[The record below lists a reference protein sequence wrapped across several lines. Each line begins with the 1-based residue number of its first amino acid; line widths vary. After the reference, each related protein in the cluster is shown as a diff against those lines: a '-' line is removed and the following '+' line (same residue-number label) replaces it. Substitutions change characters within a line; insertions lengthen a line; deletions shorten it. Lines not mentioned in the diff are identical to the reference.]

1 MKRISSFRQFLLPS
15 APVYLSLAAGLTLF
29 SACPSSAAPRLPV
42 SASLPAQSAKPADDT
57 PDATLL
63 DPAKTIDREIAGG
76 QKQSYD
82 LPLEAGQYVSITVDQ
97 RGIDLAIDLYD
108 PARRLL
114 VSFAYHQKRFAEEKV
129 EFVAE
134 ASATYRLVV
143 RPSYFGSP
151 AARYRL
157 KVNEIRSANETDR
170 ALFQTL
176 ELCTE
181 ADVFYDKGQYDDSV
195 RAGSAAVAAAEKTSG
210 RDELLLAQALIKL
223 GLATRMKGDIDATQ
237 KAFQRAIDIRRKIL
251 GEEDPQTARAI
262 GDMGLVFD
270 LQHAFVDAAAY
281 YQKAIDITDRT
292 LGPDDPQSATF
303 LMDLAIA
310 YGKRG
315 NFENVVTMYQ
325 RALAISE
332 KMLGPDDQFTF
343 KVCYNLGDAYL
354 DMHRNDEAEVLMKR
368 ALGIVERKYG
378 PDHPNAAYPL
388 QNLGI
393 IARGKKQY
401 DQALEYLWRAEKL
414 REKAVGRRNP
424 VTASLLVNIGNVY
437 HAKGDYQ
444 KGIELFEQALEILES
459 TGSTYNSATMIT
471 LANLARTYAAQG
483 DAVRSGE
490 YQARLDQSMEKRI
503 SYNLAIGSEKDKLA
517 YIDTVSELTNR
528 SVSTNIREL
537 PRDKNS
543 TENAATALLQR
554 KGRVLDSLAQG
565 VSSLRQHL
573 NPEDRKLL
581 DKLGATTTELAQ
593 LSLSGPKKTP
603 LPEYQKQLLAL
614 ERERENLEAEVSLR
628 SKGYYEST
636 DHVTLAAVRSAI
648 PDDSALIEFV
658 VYSPFSP
665 KAVNDHEANGEPRY
679 AAYVISPHGVV
690 RVVDLGSAKEIDD
703 AISKL
708 RETLA
713 DPGREEV
720 TRLARALDQRVM
732 EPVRALVGDAS
743 HLLIS
748 PDGELNLIPFE
759 ALVDEHQKFLV
770 ENFSISYLTTGRDL
784 LRLQVARKSQSG
796 PLVVANPLFGEPGQT
811 LAAQAGTSRQNLAD
825 ERRRRRSIT
834 TAEDLSGVYFA
845 PLPGTGREARAI
857 QSLFPASEIL
867 TGTAAT
873 KSRLMQVN
881 APSIL
886 HIATHGFFLEDLSA
900 ARNPGTPSASGKAA
914 PAEQT
919 RVKIANPLLRAG
931 FALTGANLTK
941 DSTAD
946 GILTGLE
953 ASGLNLWGTKLVTLS
968 ACETAV
974 GTIKNGEGVY
984 GLRRAFFLAGTET
997 LVMSLWEVSD
1007 QTTQEMMTS
1016 YYSGLKR
1023 GLGRGEALRS
1033 AQLALLKRRDLHHP
1047 FYWASFIQAGEWGN
1061 LDGKRSPGAH

>member
-1 MKRISSFRQFLLPS
+1 ML
-15 APVYLSLAAGLTLF
+15 
-29 SACPSSAAPRLPV
+29 
-42 SASLPAQSAKPADDT
+42 
-57 PDATLL
+57 
-63 DPAKTIDREIAGG
+63 
-76 QKQSYD
+76 
-82 LPLEAGQYVSITVDQ
+82 
-97 RGIDLAIDLYD
+97 
-108 PARRLL
+108 
-114 VSFAYHQKRFAEEKV
+114 
-129 EFVAE
+129 
-134 ASATYRLVV
+134 V

-151 AARYRL
+151 AARYQL
-157 KVNEIRSANETDR
+157 KVNEIRTANEMDR
-170 ALFQTL
+170 SLFQTL
-176 ELCTE
+176 QLCTQ
-181 ADVFYDKGQYDDSV
+181 ADGFYEKGQYDDAIRVGAS
-195 RAGSAAVAAAEKTSG
+195 AVAAAEKTS
-210 RDELLLAQALIKL
+210 REDELLLARALIRL

-237 KAFQRAIDIRRKIL
+237 TAFQRALDIRRKIL

-270 LQHAFVDAAAY
+270 LQHAFVDSATY

-292 LGPDDPQSATF
+292 LGPDDPQSAMF
-303 LMDLAIA
+303 LMDLAIT

-393 IARGKKQY
+393 IARANKQY

-414 REKAVGRRNP
+414 REKAVGLRNP

-444 KGIELFEQALEILES
+444 KGIELFEQALDILES

-471 LANLARTYAAQG
+471 LANLTRTYAAQG
-483 DAVRSGE
+483 EVARAGE

-517 YIDTVSELTNR
+517 YIETVSELTNR

-537 PRDKNS
+537 PKDQNS

-554 KGRVLDSLAQG
+554 KARVLDSLAQG
-565 VSSLRQHL
+565 VSSLRRHL
-573 NPEDRKLL
+573 NPEDQKLL

-593 LSLSGPKKTP
+593 RSLSGPQKTP

-614 ERERENLEAEVSLR
+614 EKERENLEAEVSLR

-636 DHVTLAAVRSAI
+636 DHVTLASIRSAI

-658 VYSPFSP
+658 VYSPFNP
-665 KAVNDHEANGEPRY
+665 KAVNDREANGEPRY
-679 AAYVISPHGVV
+679 ASYVIFPQGNV

-703 AISKL
+703 SISKL
-708 RETLA
+708 REALG
-713 DPGREEV
+713 DPKREEV
-720 TRLARALDQRVM
+720 RRLARALDQQVM
-732 EPVRALVGDAS
+732 EPVRKLVGDAR
-743 HLLIS
+743 HLLVS

-759 ALVDEHQKFLV
+759 ALVDEHQKFLI

-796 PLVVANPLFGEPGQT
+796 PLVVANPLFGEPAQT
-811 LAAQAGTSRQNLAD
+811 LVAQAGTSRQNLPG
-825 ERRRRRSIT
+825 EHGRRRSIT
-834 TAEDLSGVYFA
+834 TAEDLSTVYFA

-857 QSLFPASEIL
+857 QALFPASEIL

-886 HIATHGFFLEDLSA
+886 HIATHGFFLADLSA
-900 ARNPGTPSASGKAA
+900 ARNSGTAGAPKKQTSA
-914 PAEQT
+914 EET
-919 RVKIANPLLRAG
+919 RVKIENPLLRAG

-974 GTIKNGEGVY
+974 GKIKNGEGVY

-1023 GLGRGEALRS
+1023 GLGRGEALRN
-1033 AQLALLKRRDLHHP
+1033 AQLALLKRKGLEHP
-1047 FYWASFIQAGEWGN
+1047 FYWASFIQAGEWGS
-1061 LDGKRSPGAH
+1061 LDGRRLSATPAP